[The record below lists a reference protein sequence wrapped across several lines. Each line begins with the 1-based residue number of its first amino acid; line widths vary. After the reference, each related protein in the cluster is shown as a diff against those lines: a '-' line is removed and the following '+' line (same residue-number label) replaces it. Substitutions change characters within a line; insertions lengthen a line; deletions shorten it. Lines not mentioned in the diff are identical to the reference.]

1 MTYLELH
8 PLELWVAVLGA
19 GGAIGELH
27 SDELGDRREPELVGV
42 KVARPVDVVRGD
54 GGLDRAVDQHGGS
67 RPWSATLT
75 EVADTGGGRAA
86 TVTEPERSG
95 GDRLSDSSNAAGPTP
110 AGPPREGGRRLH
122 RQEPATHG

>member
-1 MTYLELH
+1 MYVRG
-8 PLELWVAVLGA
+8 PPPAALWVAGLGA
-19 GGAIGELH
+19 PGAIGELH
-27 SDELGDRREPELVGV
+27 SGELGDRREPELVGV
-42 KVARPVDVVRGD
+42 EIARPVDVVRGD
-54 GGLDRAVDQHGGS
+54 GGLDHAVDQHGSS

-86 TVTEPERSG
+86 TVTEPEPSG
-95 GDRLSDSSNAAGPTP
+95 DGRLSESGNAAAPTP